1 MGQAAKDPAKK
12 KSTRKPARPITA
24 KYLNN
29 VAAFYLDRYPS
40 TAEGL
45 RRVLNRRV
53 AKAKML
59 DAPIMDNVKQ
69 AIETVVAKFVDAGVI
84 DDKAFAQ
91 TKARSLHRR
100 GTSSRV
106 TRQKLKM
113 AGVDGGTL
121 DDAMQGLDI
130 ELDVTPAQRE
140 WRAAASLARRRRLG
154 PYRLAEHRADHRLRD
169 LATMARAGF
178 AYDIA
183 KKVVDAATP
192 DALDEG

>member
-1 MGQAAKDPAKK
+1 VK
-12 KSTRKPARPITA
+12 RVARPITA
-24 KYLNN
+24 KYLQNA
-29 VAAFYLDRYPS
+29 AAFYLERYPS
-40 TAEGL
+40 SAEGL

-59 DAPIMDNVKQ
+59 DAPIMDNVQQ
-69 AIETVVAKFVDAGVI
+69 AIEVVVAKFVDAGVI

-100 GTSSRV
+100 GTSSRL

-113 AGVDGGTL
+113 AGVDGDTL
-121 DDAMQGLDI
+121 DEAMEGLDV

-140 WRAAASLARRRRLG
+140 QRAAAALARRRRLG
-154 PYRLAEHRADHRLRD
+154 PYRPAEARKDHRVKD

-178 AYDIA
+178 AYDVA
-183 KKVVDAATP
+183 KKVIDAKDP
-192 DALDEG
+192 DSLDEA

>member
-1 MGQAAKDPAKK
+1 MK
-12 KSTRKPARPITA
+12 RVARPITA
-24 KYLNN
+24 KYLQN
-29 VAAFYLDRYPS
+29 AATFYLERYPS

-53 AKAKML
+53 ARARML
-59 DAPIMDNVKQ
+59 EAPVMENVKQ
-69 AIETVVAKFVDAGVI
+69 AIDVIVAKFVDAGVI

-100 GTSSRV
+100 GTSNRV

-121 DDAMQGLDI
+121 DDAMQGLDV

-154 PYRLAEHRADHRLRD
+154 PYRLAEARKDHRLRD

-178 AYDIA
+178 AYDVA
-183 KKVVDAATP
+183 RKVVDAASP
-192 DALDEG
+192 DALDET

>member
-1 MGQAAKDPAKK
+1 VK
-12 KSTRKPARPITA
+12 RVARPITA
-24 KYLNN
+24 KYLQNA
-29 VAAFYLDRYPS
+29 AAFYLERYPS
-40 TAEGL
+40 SAEGL

-59 DAPIMDNVKQ
+59 DAPIMDNVQQ
-69 AIETVVAKFVDAGVI
+69 AIEIVVAKFVDAGVI

-100 GTSSRV
+100 GTSSRL

-113 AGVDGGTL
+113 AGVDGDTL
-121 DDAMQGLDI
+121 DEAMEGLDV

-140 WRAAASLARRRRLG
+140 QRAAAALARRRRLG
-154 PYRLAEHRADHRLRD
+154 PYRPAEARKDHRVRD

-178 AYDIA
+178 AYDVA
-183 KKVVDAATP
+183 KKVIDAKDP
-192 DALDEG
+192 DSLDEA

>member
-1 MGQAAKDPAKK
+1 MK
-12 KSTRKPARPITA
+12 RVARPITA
-24 KYLNN
+24 KYLQN
-29 VAAFYLDRYPS
+29 AATFYLERYPS

-53 AKAKML
+53 ARARML
-59 DAPIMDNVKQ
+59 EAPVMENVKQ
-69 AIETVVAKFVDAGVI
+69 AIDTIVTKFVDAGVI

-100 GTSSRV
+100 GTSNRV

-121 DDAMQGLDI
+121 DAAIEGLDV

-140 WRAAASLARRRRLG
+140 QRAAAALARRRRLG
-154 PYRLAEHRADHRLRD
+154 PYRLAEHRKDHRLRD

-178 AYDIA
+178 AYDVARRI
-183 KKVVDAATP
+183 VDAASP
-192 DALDEG
+192 DALDET